1 MTDTSA
7 AKTPQHRH
15 LTGLRQ
21 PSTCGL
27 ALCSDLL
34 RNQTPYPPEPY
45 DLDKCT
51 VKIVM
56 LLHPED
62 STNDDAKCTIAVS
75 THEDLPLT
83 QIVKR
88 SQVNLPKPITD
99 LLEELKTDLPQREF
113 HARVKQSKI
122 GKQKSTKSTKT
133 NSQTKVEPAKSDT
146 STIKQVQLF

>member
-15 LTGLRQ
+15 LKGLRQ
-21 PSTCGL
+21 P
-27 ALCSDLL
+27 
-34 RNQTPYPPEPY
+34 QTPCPPEPY

-56 LLHPED
+56 LLHPGD

-75 THEDLPLT
+75 THEDIPLT

-88 SQVNLPKPITD
+88 SQLSLPKPITD

-122 GKQKSTKSTKT
+122 AKQKSTKSTKT
-133 NSQTKVEPAKSDT
+133 SSQTKVEPAESDT
-146 STIKQVQLF
+146 STIKQAQLF

>member
-7 AKTPQHRH
+7 TKTPQHGH

-21 PSTCGL
+21 P
-27 ALCSDLL
+27 
-34 RNQTPYPPEPY
+34 QTPCPPEPY

-56 LLHPED
+56 LLHPVD
-62 STNDDAKCTIAVS
+62 SNNDDAKCTIAVS
-75 THEDLPLT
+75 THEDIPLT

-113 HARVKQSKI
+113 HARVKQSKTS
-122 GKQKSTKSTKT
+122 KQKTTKTTKSSKSGKT
-133 NSQTKVEPAKSDT
+133 SQPTESNT
-146 STIKQVQLF
+146 LTIKQVQLF

>member
-7 AKTPQHRH
+7 TKTLQHGH

-21 PSTCGL
+21 P
-27 ALCSDLL
+27 
-34 RNQTPYPPEPY
+34 QTPCTPEPY

-56 LLHPED
+56 LLHPGD

-75 THEDLPLT
+75 THEDIPLT

-88 SQVNLPKPITD
+88 SQVNLPEPITD
-99 LLEELKTDLPQREF
+99 LLEELKADLPQREF
-113 HARVKQSKI
+113 HARVKQSKTS
-122 GKQKSTKSTKT
+122 KQKSTKSNKT
-133 NSQTKVEPAKSDT
+133 SSQTKVEPAESNT